1 MAYLRQRNNEYIFES
16 QYSCEIT
23 LEKLNKFLE
32 HLSKNESGVRRKLV
46 IMKRFLEGKIDFI
59 VEKQLLVE
67 TKRKL

>member
-1 MAYLRQRNNEYIFES
+1 MAYLRQRNSEYIFES
-16 QYSCEIT
+16 QYSGEIT